1 MVRLSTLVMTLVI
14 SFLSLTAIAAIDAY
28 SFPDEGMRKRYNSL
42 IDELRCPQ
50 CLKHKPCRFRFDD

>member
-42 IDELRCPQ
+42 IDELRWWANVQ
-50 CLKHKPCRFRFDD
+50 HEIW